1 MEPTDAVPTDVLGDR
16 EKQLIETRRAEA
28 MALYA
33 TGHTYNARNDQ
44 LVAAGI
50 AVIAAAA
57 ALSVKNHIDEVLL
70 GIPVAFLLLATYA
83 AQVDTDVRIIGVA
96 RQRLED
102 VLRDQLGAPA
112 LIYQSHAAQFRRGR
126 YIRGI
131 IGVRWVLLA
140 GAAGAGVNGA
150 IVAADQKSDWVLP
163 VYLLVVAALSMCL
176 WRAFWETGKAESDAK
191 RCLELWPSSSCQR

>member
-1 MEPTDAVPTDVLGDR
+1 MEPTDAVPTEVLGDR

-33 TGHTYNARNDQ
+33 TGHAYNARNDQ
-44 LVAAGI
+44 LVAAGV

-57 ALSVKNHIDEVLL
+57 ALSVKSHIDEVLL

-83 AQVDTDVRIIGVA
+83 AQVDTDMRIIAVA

-102 VLRDQLGAPA
+102 VLADQLGAPA

-131 IGVRWVLLA
+131 IWVRYVLLA

-150 IVAADQKSDWVLP
+150 IVAAEPQKSDWVLP
-163 VYLLVVAALSMCL
+163 VYLLVLAALSMCL
-176 WRAFWETGKAESDAK
+176 LRAFCETGKAESDAK
-191 RCLELWPSSSCQR
+191 RRLKLWPLLIV